1 MPTTTEE
8 KFGGIGS
15 SAVKAKTGKDWKQWF
30 AILDK
35 AGAKKWKHSEI
46 AAYLHD
52 ECDCPPWWSQMVTV
66 GYEQARGLR
75 VKHQMADGFSMS
87 VSKTI
92 TAPLAKLFAAWKDAK
107 ARSPW
112 FRDAAKIEIRKSTA
126 NKRLLLT
133 GATGSTAIDINFYD
147 KGPGKSQLV
156 VQERKLKDAKHV
168 EKTKKYWDGALEKL
182 KAHLETSA
190 TTGTSK
196 PSGRAK
202 GTTGPDKKRRTAAS
216 TRE

>member
-1 MPTTTEE
+1 MLAAAEE
-8 KFGGIGS
+8 KYGNISS

-52 ECDCPPWWSQMVTV
+52 ECECPPWWSQMVTV

-75 VKHQMADGFSMS
+75 EKNQTISGFAAS

-92 TAPLAKLFAAWKDAK
+92 AAPLGKLFTAWKDAK
-107 ARSPW
+107 ARSAW
-112 FRDAAKIEIRKSTA
+112 FRDAAKIEIRKATA
-126 NKRLLLT
+126 NKRLLIT
-133 GATGSTAIDINFYD
+133 GANGSTAIDLNFYE
-147 KGPGKSQLV
+147 KGTGKSQVV

-168 EKTKKYWDGALEKL
+168 EKIKKYWSDALEKL
-182 KAHLETSA
+182 KSHLET
-190 TTGTSK
+190 
-196 PSGRAK
+196 P
-202 GTTGPDKKRRTAAS
+202 AAS
-216 TRE
+216 KSPKPRKKV